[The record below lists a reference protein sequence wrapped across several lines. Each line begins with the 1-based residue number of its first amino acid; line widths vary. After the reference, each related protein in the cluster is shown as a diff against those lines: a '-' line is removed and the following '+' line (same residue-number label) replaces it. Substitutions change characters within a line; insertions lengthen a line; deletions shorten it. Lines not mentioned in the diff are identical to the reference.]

1 MAKKNNTDTNLK
13 FPRETKI
20 TGRSS
25 TIRGAFIKAIIPVI
39 GRNHSEYNKEDY
51 EQGLSILSHTHNGE
65 LCSYCGKNKATELD
79 HFRAVVVEK
88 NPSKFISDIYNLV
101 PSCGVC
107 NQSKG
112 GKNWEKWITGTAK
125 KSPNNRTD
133 VDNLSEII
141 SNLRKFEEWS
151 EKKVKKLSDE
161 FLNSAE
167 FREFMKSCE
176 NLIASFNE
184 YQKSALK
191 LQKIAESSL
200 V

>member
-51 EQGLSILSHTHNGE
+51 ETGLIHSFAHTQWRN
-65 LCSYCGKNKATELD
+65 SAPTVVKIKQTELD

-112 GKNWEKWITGTAK
+112 GK
-125 KSPNNRTD
+125 
-133 VDNLSEII
+133 
-141 SNLRKFEEWS
+141 
-151 EKKVKKLSDE
+151 KLGKNGLQEQRRRVLTIEQMSTI
-161 FLNSAE
+161 F
-167 FREFMKSCE
+167 
-176 NLIASFNE
+176 
-184 YQKSALK
+184 QK
-191 LQKIAESSL
+191 
-200 V
+200 